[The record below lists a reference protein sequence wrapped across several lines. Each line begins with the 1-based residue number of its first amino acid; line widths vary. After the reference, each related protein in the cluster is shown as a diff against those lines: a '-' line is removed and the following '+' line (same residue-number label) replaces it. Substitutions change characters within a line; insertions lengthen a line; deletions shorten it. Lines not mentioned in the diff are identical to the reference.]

1 MKDIVELKQRMLFL
15 EQAHASAR
23 MGHFVLDPKRRTVE
37 FSTWAR
43 DNIGFNDMPIP
54 VDRLP
59 EIVPEDERE
68 TFRSK
73 VEEVIAAEDEF
84 EFETNVITAKGQIR
98 IQRISGIPA
107 YANQYQREGL
117 IGYFGILQEI
127 TNQRETERSLREA
140 RDKAQAQL
148 SARANILAT
157 VSHEIRTPLSGILGV
172 IDQLKRERSPAERDR
187 AVALLED
194 SCEVLLDT
202 LDAILQQA
210 RIDQVAE
217 HFASR
222 PFSPRALVH
231 RVAELFRPLA
241 RRKGLSIEVDAKSQV
256 EALGDPARIQQVL
269 ANFVSN
275 AVKFTQTGSITIVAR
290 EPSTRESDW
299 TFVVSDTGSGMDEKR
314 LESIFDPF
322 GKSSND
328 TFGKAV
334 GTGLGLSITQ
344 DLVRAMGGTIDV
356 QSEIGHGSTF
366 SVTLPLGTPS
376 AADEDNLVDETKGT
390 AILAIERAS
399 DRIQAEA
406 AVAAS
411 GFAMQELEGDPSA
424 LDGPLVCIT
433 DAAHLG
439 EVAAK
444 LPDAVSQLIV
454 IGEGVAPSDIDEN
467 VALRFLPQVG
477 FSRDLTHLLKGD
489 FG

>member
-1 MKDIVELKQRMLFL
+1 LKDIVELKQRMLFL
-15 EQAHASAR
+15 EQAYASGR

-117 IGYFGILQEI
+117 IGYFGIVQEI

-187 AVALLED
+187 AVALIED

-210 RIDQVAE
+210 RIDQDAE
-217 HFASR
+217 NFTSR

-241 RRKGLSIEVDAKSQV
+241 RRKGLSIEVDAKSQA

-275 AVKFTQTGSITIVAR
+275 AVKFTQTGSITITAE
-290 EPSTRESDW
+290 EPVSGAGEW

-314 LESIFDPF
+314 LESIFDAF
-322 GKSSND
+322 GKSSDD

-334 GTGLGLSITQ
+334 GTGLGLSITR
-344 DLVRAMGGTIDV
+344 DLVKAMGGTIDV
-356 QSEIGHGSTF
+356 QSEIGNGSTF
-366 SVTLPLGTPS
+366 SVTLPLETPTAS
-376 AADEDNLVDETKGT
+376 KEDTKDELRGT
-390 AILAIERAS
+390 AFLAIEKAS
-399 DRIQAEA
+399 DRIQVEA
-406 AVAAS
+406 AVAAAS
-411 GFAMQELEGDPSA
+411 FAMREMGEADVPVESLA
-424 LDGPLVCIT
+424 VCIV
-433 DAAHLG
+433 DNSQFAD
-439 EVAAK
+439 VAPK
-444 LPDAVSQLIV
+444 LPAAVERIFV
-454 IGEGVAPSDIDEN
+454 IGDGDVPSGLNEHID
-467 VALRFLPQVG
+467 VIFLPQAG
-477 FSRDLTHLLKGD
+477 FSRDLSHLLRGD
-489 FG
+489 IT